1 MFAMDHSNV
10 SFVSLG
16 DGLVAST
23 RQVAFDGA
31 TCLSCD
37 SSRILSGGA
46 CVAAGEVMA
55 KVQDGDPGWVRVCG
69 LQGMVLPER
78 DGVCRMHCTPRDV
91 QPQRRRRVVR
101 RTARL
106 ALFDDNADH
115 TRRATQ
121 PAARRGGRRRAGR
134 QRPRQ
139 RRHCQAHVGFD
150 VVDRCVLKLPD
161 TEDWRRCAVVLGVHR
176 RRDRSSR
183 LCLLP
188 RREGY
193 SFGLIRIF

>member
-78 DGVCRMHCTPRDV
+78 DGVYRMHCTPRDV
-91 QPQRRRRVVR
+91 QPRRRRLIVAGRHVSLCSTTTPTTLEGQPNPLLDEVADVAPVVKVT
-101 RTARL
+101 TAL
-106 ALFDDNADH
+106 AL
-115 TRRATQ
+115 
-121 PAARRGGRRRAGR
+121 PSI
-134 QRPRQ
+134 
-139 RRHCQAHVGFD
+139 C
-150 VVDRCVLKLPD
+150 
-161 TEDWRRCAVVLGVHR
+161 
-176 RRDRSSR
+176 R
-183 LCLLP
+183 L
-188 RREGY
+188 
-193 SFGLIRIF
+193 